1 MPIPHHIKKVGIWIG
16 VAATLA
22 VLMIAYTSP
31 PTKPEPLDGVKVHPM
46 KLYTKERDHVVG
58 VLCENG
64 TNNDCAFFLD
74 AVRSVP
80 NLRVA
85 GDDADATPQQ
95 EPEFWFV
102 FHRIDA
108 FSYKVMISKYKN
120 YKEDNLAAFL
130 YKGVP
135 SDGNEGPLRKNTA
148 KRQIPSLL
156 SQVD

>member
-1 MPIPHHIKKVGIWIG
+1 MV

-31 PTKPEPLDGVKVHPM
+31 PTKLGPLDGVKVHPM
-46 KLYTKERDHVVG
+46 QLYTKERDHVVG

-85 GDDADATPQQ
+85 DNKADATPQQ
-95 EPEFWFV
+95 EPEFWFI

-108 FSYKVMISKYKN
+108 FSYKAMISEYKN
-120 YKEDNLAAFL
+120 YREDRLVAFL
-130 YKGVP
+130 YGG
-135 SDGNEGPLRKNTA
+135 STFGGGERPLRNDTTKSTVL
-148 KRQIPSLL
+148 SLL

>member
-31 PTKPEPLDGVKVHPM
+31 PTNPGPLDGVKVHPM

-74 AVRSVP
+74 AVRRVP

-85 GDDADATPQQ
+85 DNKADATPQQ

-108 FSYKVMISKYKN
+108 FSYKTMISKDRP
-120 YKEDNLAAFL
+120 YKEDRLSAFF
-130 YKGVP
+130 YGGAP
-135 SDGNEGPLRKNTA
+135 SDGTERPLLKEEA
-148 KRQIPSLL
+148 ELDILSLL
-156 SQVD
+156 SRVD